1 MSHSLSFFL
10 LFLFLMSAELLVYV
24 NDEPY
29 CASTQTHS
37 HKQTNKHESNKQ
49 IIALSVLFDETR
61 LNSCYVLTRWR
72 FSLTFSLAFAHSLS
86 CTFTAFDLLWTHQHT
101 HARTISNVTQTIT
114 RRHRPH
120 KHYDAVSMYL
130 YVNVFCGRNF
140 CYLYVFYKFCAM
152 FFVCRFSSSYFF
164 FLSNYYF
171 FFFFSV
177 WNTFGLFTS
186 SCVILFSCFIKCLF
200 QLGFVNQPLLGANCE
215 TAFFWQIATL
225 WQRKLKQT
233 NLCTHSH
240 TRHRVENQLDFF
252 FLLIS
257 SWTIERT

>member
-1 MSHSLSFFL
+1 M
-10 LFLFLMSAELLVYV
+10 
-24 NDEPY
+24 
-29 CASTQTHS
+29 
-37 HKQTNKHESNKQ
+37 
-49 IIALSVLFDETR
+49 
-61 LNSCYVLTRWR
+61 LTRWR

-114 RRHRPH
+114 LRHTNTITR
-120 KHYDAVSMYL
+120 VSMYL

-152 FFVCRFSSSYFF
+152 FFVCRFSSS
-164 FLSNYYF
+164 
-171 FFFFSV
+171 FFSFYRIIISSSFFRV

-186 SCVILFSCFIKCLF
+186 SCVILFSCFIKWLF
-200 QLGFVNQPLLGANCE
+200 QLGFVNQPLLGANCK
-215 TAFFWQIATL
+215 TAFFFGKLQYFDKGNWSKQIF
-225 WQRKLKQT
+225 
-233 NLCTHSH
+233 CTHSH